1 MEEPGERINQL
12 TEAIIGAAMEV
23 HKTLGPGFLEAVYEE
38 ALCIELD
45 LREVPYKRQAESSMV
60 YKGQP
65 IGKGRIDLLI
75 DGEVVVELKTVERLT
90 PLHNAQV
97 ISYLKA
103 LGHQV
108 GLIINF
114 NVPVLKAGIKR
125 VIFSGH

>member
-1 MEEPGERINQL
+1 MKEPGERINQL
-12 TEAIIGAAMEV
+12 TEAIIGAAIEV

-45 LREVPYKRQAESSMV
+45 LRGVPYKRQAESSVV

-75 DGEVVVELKTVERLT
+75 DGEVVVELKTAERLT

-103 LGHQV
+103 LG
-108 GLIINF
+108 I
-114 NVPVLKAGIKR
+114 R
-125 VIFSGH
+125 SD

>member
-12 TEAIIGAAMEV
+12 TEAIIGAAIEV

-45 LREVPYKRQAESSMV
+45 SREISYKRQAESSVV
-60 YKGQP
+60 YKGQSV
-65 IGKGRIDLLI
+65 GKGRIDLLI
-75 DGEVVVELKTVERLT
+75 DGEIVVELKTVERLT

-125 VIFSGH
+125 VVFSRP